1 MKLIGWL
8 FHWFV
13 NQHVHVWKALP
24 AQQLPEV
31 FGMHDNVDISK
42 ELQETRLLF
51 DNVLLTQGRSEGHGS
66 GKSDDVLY
74 QVANN
79 ILVKV
84 LNLDCSIVIF
94 SKDRPASR
102 YVYISLA
109 LLLLGVPLLC
119 ITMVCLFPSSQR
131 VQMQFPIFLG
141 CPLSVHACVC
151 TDVWKILQ
159 SACMNSWSPRA
170 QRVNFALFDAHS
182 RKYMRGLW

>member
-1 MKLIGWL
+1 
-8 FHWFV
+8 
-13 NQHVHVWKALP
+13 
-24 AQQLPEV
+24 
-31 FGMHDNVDISK
+31 MHDNVDISK

-131 VQMQFPIFLG
+131 VQMQFPIFLD

-151 TDVWKILQ
+151 TDV
-159 SACMNSWSPRA
+159 
-170 QRVNFALFDAHS
+170 
-182 RKYMRGLW
+182 